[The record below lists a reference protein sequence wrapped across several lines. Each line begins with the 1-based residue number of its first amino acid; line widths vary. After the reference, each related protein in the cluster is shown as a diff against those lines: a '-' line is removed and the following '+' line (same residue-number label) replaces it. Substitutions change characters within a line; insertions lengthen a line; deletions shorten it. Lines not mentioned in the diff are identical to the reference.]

1 ATSIAPFRIL
11 DKVRE
16 QIENANVPL
25 YDSAWMTIP
34 TDPALFGLA
43 HEFCEGSFGEKGHFY
58 EGLIVTGTGIKDA
71 IDAKR
76 EILKEFPGGL
86 AVEEEGYVVGLM
98 SLVNRTPCLIL
109 RGISDRAQGDKQRQ
123 GRNLKKE
130 AADQENAAA

>member
-1 ATSIAPFRIL
+1 MWVAPDCRFAPESSCGSEHGRSRRC
-11 DKVRE
+11 RE
-16 QIENANVPL
+16 AR
-25 YDSAWMTIP
+25 
-34 TDPALFGLA
+34 GRG
-43 HEFCEGSFGEKGHFY
+43 HEGRVCRCRCAGSFGEKGHFY

-130 AADQENAAA
+130 